1 MNVRAG
7 IRLAQQ
13 INQRDHSYNK
23 NQQTRHK
30 EAPDKAVN
38 HVFGFKIQR
47 ASRTPARI
55 VLQHVSAIPTRL
67 SAHGY
72 WFLDRKVL
80 LYWSR

>member
-1 MNVRAG
+1 
-7 IRLAQQ
+7 
-13 INQRDHSYNK
+13 
-23 NQQTRHK
+23 
-30 EAPDKAVN
+30 
-38 HVFGFKIQR
+38 
-47 ASRTPARI
+47 